1 MVLTNQQTTDFFT
14 TEMGIPEATVTQ
26 LATMGIVRV
35 EDLVDY
41 DEDLIKSLKDDLRKP
56 TGTMPD
62 PNDATRV
69 VPQAPYI
76 LTPLSCKKLVVAAKT
91 IAYYQA
97 TGYNV
102 TLGSLRW
109 GGPLTLFSQ
118 YLKALKV
125 QKAEDNKE
133 PPKVSRS
140 LPIGQWS
147 EAFQI
152 FLEKALGV
160 RDIPLAYVIRQ
171 DAVPPAAPTLRA
183 NRPYSAVHE
192 SVVKELIARASH
204 THTLYENDNEE
215 VYNHL
220 ELALRTTQYAA
231 TLSPF
236 KRRKNGRDAW
246 FAIIAQYIGKDKWQ
260 KEVKKQELFLHTF
273 VWKGN
278 SNLPL
283 ETFVNKHRTAFVRI
297 QQCAEHITHTI
308 PSAEQQVRY
317 LLDGIQSSEPQL
329 LAALGNVR
337 ADDGENGKM
346 SDFEATAAYI
356 IPFDPVT
363 TKRSQ
368 KRKLG
373 KDYDISAVDMG
384 ITKGEQTGVEVRFYK
399 PNEYRQLS
407 DEQKM
412 ELLQL
417 RKQNKSR
424 KKIKGGG
431 GKPTPKPTPKEDKA
445 ADKAAA
451 KKEKLLDRMIA
462 AFETNEKEAEEQKT
476 NEQFT
481 SAVVPAINNISLSGN
496 TQQIAAIKSSLPST
510 QNEESNP
517 GTKAKGVNQLKSI
530 LKRTNN
536 K

>member
-1 MVLTNQQTTDFFT
+1 MVLTNNQTQDFFAND
-14 TEMGIPEATVTQ
+14 MGIPAETITQ
-26 LATMGIVRV
+26 LQTMGITSVD
-35 EDLVDY
+35 DLSEY
-41 DEDLIKSLKDDLRKP
+41 DEDLIKSIKDDLRRP

-76 LTPLSCKKLVVAAKT
+76 LSPLSCKKLVVAAKIVT
-91 IAYYQA
+91 YYQA
-97 TGYNV
+97 TDHPITIGAM
-102 TLGSLRW
+102 RW
-109 GGPLTLFSQ
+109 AGPLMIFAE
-118 YLKALKV
+118 YLKALKL
-125 QKAEDNKE
+125 QKADDTKE
-133 PPKVSRS
+133 PPKVTRS

-152 FLEKALGV
+152 FLEKSLGV
-160 RDIPLAYVIRQ
+160 RDIPLAYVTR
-171 DAVPPAAPTLRA
+171 AESTPPAPPALRP
-183 NRPYSAVHE
+183 NRPYSAEHE

-204 THTLYENDNEE
+204 NHTLFENDNEE
-215 VYNHL
+215 VFNHL
-220 ELALRTTQYAA
+220 EMALRTTHYAA

-236 KRRKNGRDAW
+236 KRRKNGRDAY

-283 ETFVNKHRTAFVRI
+283 ETYVNKHRTAHVRI
-297 QQCAEHITHTI
+297 QQCAEHITHTV
-308 PSAEQQVRY
+308 PSAEQRVRY
-317 LLDGIQSSEPQL
+317 LLDGIQSNEPQL
-329 LAALGNVR
+329 LAELGKVK

-363 TKRSQ
+363 EKRGTKR
-368 KRKLG
+368 KAG
-373 KDYDISAVDMG
+373 KDFAIAAIDMG

-399 PNEYRQLS
+399 PHEYRQLT

-417 RKQNKSR
+417 RKQNKG
-424 KKIKGGG
+424 KKKLKGGG
-431 GKPTPKPTPKEDKA
+431 KIKPPPKDEKGS
-445 ADKAAA
+445 

-462 AFETNEKEAEEQKT
+462 AFECSEKKEEDKKT
-476 NEQFT
+476 EDQFT
-481 SAVVPAINNISLSGN
+481 SAVVSAINNISLSN
-496 TQQIAAIKSSLPST
+496 TTQQISAINTTIPPTPNNVETPKPKVS
-510 QNEESNP
+510 
-517 GTKAKGVNQLKSI
+517 GVNQLKSI
-530 LKRTNN
+530 LNRSNN